1 MNCDRKRC
9 SRSTCQQ
16 QTRVSNKRRIF
27 DKPGS
32 ELGGVAGGANAQPID
47 ECCSTQCRRSRRHH
61 KRHQQQRTTSSS

>member
-32 ELGGVAGGANAQPID
+32 ELGGVAGANAQPID

-61 KRHQQQRTTSSS
+61 KRHQQRTTSS